1 MIHRLICFLIFT
13 TNQIPDYKHLYAP
26 YITPT
31 DSILAK
37 VQTKYFTEY
46 FNSIIEESHEKVVMV
61 SAVVYDACQRF
72 SSGVDYKMNDFFQ
85 GEVDDVETY
94 VSKMVSTMIDDGNT
108 LPYVK
113 PDFDIVE
120 LYKGS
125 SIPGE
130 ETLQKSYYFDQC
142 IVYNYNYDKC
152 TIDFPN

>member
-1 MIHRLICFLIFT
+1 LTKLH
-13 TNQIPDYKHLYAP
+13 
-26 YITPT
+26 
-31 DSILAK
+31 
-37 VQTKYFTEY
+37 TKYFTEY
-46 FNSIIEESHEKVVMV
+46 FNSIIEEKHEKIVMV
-61 SAVVYDACQRF
+61 TAVVYDACQRF
-72 SSGVDYKMNDFFQ
+72 SSGVYYKMNDFFQ

-94 VSKMVSTMIDDGNT
+94 ISKMVSTMNDDGNT

-130 ETLQKSYYFDQC
+130 EKVMKSYSFDQC